1 MSLRHK
7 RLVMCSLDPARAYA
21 GPEEVADPWA
31 PSEEA
36 GSSASPHTGVMRGS
50 WLQDCADG
58 MSAASPGMAASEL
71 THQPFRHANSELKLG
86 SVRGCATPA
95 RPKEPAFRERGL
107 RKDNPMAEASA
118 AEGHPADISQPRA
131 TLRPFHPQAPSPRGR
146 Y

>member
-21 GPEEVADPWA
+21 GPEEVADRAVADPWA

-36 GSSASPHTGVMRGS
+36 SSPASPHTGVMRGS

-71 THQPFRHANSELKLG
+71 TPQAFRHANSELKLG

-95 RPKEPAFRERGL
+95 RPKEPPFRERG
-107 RKDNPMAEASA
+107 
-118 AEGHPADISQPRA
+118 
-131 TLRPFHPQAPSPRGR
+131 
-146 Y
+146 